1 MSVRLTNDLREI
13 IANRAVKHAF
23 DPKFK
28 VLKDEE
34 DKLAREAYRAI
45 FPAAELAAIAKIPS
59 NWVRHDN
66 CLRFNVGGLRI
77 ALCVEGE
84 GLAVPYRIGQ
94 YAGYGCHEIGSIQP
108 GDLCDRIQKHAGA
121 VEAEKAAM
129 RSANSQLKA
138 MLAKI
143 STLKKLREIW
153 PEGQQFYAQY
163 EEAKV
168 SLPAIRVD
176 EINAALGL
184 SA

>member
-1 MSVRLTNDLREI
+1 MSVRLTNDLRDI
-13 IANRAVKHAF
+13 IAGRAVNHAF

-28 VLKDEE
+28 AHKKVE
-34 DKLAREAYRAI
+34 DALAREAYAAV
-45 FPAAELAAIAKIPS
+45 FPAAELAAIAKVPA
-59 NWVRHDN
+59 NWFRHEK

-84 GLAVPYRIGQ
+84 GLAVPYYIGQ
-94 YAGYGCHEIGSIQP
+94 YAAIQP

-129 RSANSQLKA
+129 RSANAQLKA
-138 MLAKI
+138 MLAKV

-163 EEAKV
+163 EEVKT

-184 SA
+184 AS

>member
-28 VLKDEE
+28 AWKDEE
-34 DKLAREAYRAI
+34 DKLAREAYGAI

-77 ALCVEGE
+77 ALRVQGD

-94 YAGYGCHEIGSIQP
+94 YSGYGCHELGVIQP
-108 GDLCDRIQKHAGA
+108 GDLCDRIRKHVSA
-121 VEAEKAAM
+121 VEAEKSAM
-129 RSANSQLKA
+129 HRANAQLKA

-163 EEAKV
+163 EEVKA